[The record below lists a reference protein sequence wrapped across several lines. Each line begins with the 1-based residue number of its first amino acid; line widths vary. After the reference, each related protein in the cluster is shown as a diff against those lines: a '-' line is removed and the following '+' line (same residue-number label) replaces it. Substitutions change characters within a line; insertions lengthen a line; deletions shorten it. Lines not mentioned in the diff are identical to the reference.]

1 MNAAGLAVVEI
12 TRLDDEL
19 LLPWLD
25 LYETAFPPDQKVL
38 VSHFLRLLQER
49 AAGRDNGQLML
60 AAQDANGFA
69 GLAFYQL
76 LPEAALAHL
85 WYLAIAAE
93 RRGHHLGA
101 ALYYEIVA
109 RVQRAGARALFLEV
123 EDPAQATTA
132 QQAALAVRR
141 IGFYRRL
148 GARLLG
154 GVHYLQY
161 VGAHQPEI
169 PMHLMAHTWP
179 AATPAW
185 AYTEAKRLFGD
196 FLSQTGELSLT

>member
-1 MNAAGLAVVEI
+1 MKAAGLAVVEI

-25 LYETAFPPDQKVL
+25 LYETAFPPAQKVL
-38 VSHFLRLLQER
+38 VSHFVRLLKEW
-49 AAGRDNGQLML
+49 AAGHDDGQRLL
-60 AAQDANGFA
+60 AAQDADGFA
-69 GLAFYQL
+69 GLAFYHL
-76 LPEAALAHL
+76 LPKAALAHL
-85 WYLAIAAE
+85 WYLAIVSE
-93 RRGHHLGA
+93 RRGQGLGA
-101 ALYYEIVA
+101 ALYCEIVA
-109 RVQRAGARALFLEV
+109 RVQRAGARVLFLEV

-132 QQAALAVRR
+132 QQAALALRR

-154 GVHYLQY
+154 GIYYLQH